1 MIETIPLIGISV
13 WTVAKLFLLFAM
25 GLYVI
30 FALVVARQVKLMT
43 DTLAVGFET
52 MVKTLAKVHL
62 IFSVIV
68 FVLALII
75 L

>member
-13 WTVAKLFLLFAM
+13 WTVAKLFLLFAL
-25 GLYVI
+25 GLYVV

>member
-13 WTVAKLFLLFAM
+13 WTVAKLFLLFAL
-25 GLYVI
+25 GLYVV

-43 DTLAVGFET
+43 DTLAVGFEA

>member
-13 WTVAKLFLLFAM
+13 WTVAKLFLLFAL

-30 FALVVARQVKLMT
+30 FALVIVRQVKLMT

-52 MVKTLAKVHL
+52 LVKTLAKVHL
-62 IFSVIV
+62 IFSIIV